1 MKLIK
6 KYATNNMHYKNNR
19 IINVKRLVLHSV
31 GCPQPNPDVFVKS
44 WDSTSNKYLAQIVI
58 GASKAYEVLPC
69 MQTKGKAVFCWHVGT
84 ANGTSIGAEMTEPST
99 IKYTGGANWVDLNP
113 AKTKAHVLATY
124 KNAVDIFAQLCKFHG
139 LDPLADGVI
148 LSHKECHARGIGTN
162 HGDVEHI
169 WNKFGLS
176 MDQFRKD
183 VANAIGN
190 VAVPDEKPF
199 KVKVSINNLNM
210 RVGPSTSSQRI
221 GYIPIGIYTIVE
233 TKNGWGRLKVQQ
245 KYNGKLVDAWICLS
259 YTTRL

>member
-44 WDSTSNKYLAQIVI
+44 WNSTSNKYLAQIVI

-69 MQTKGKAVFCWHVGT
+69 MQTKGKAVFCCHVGT

-183 VANAIGN
+183 VASTMGN
-190 VAVPDEKPF
+190 VVAPDEKPF

-210 RVGPSTSSQRI
+210 RIGPGTSNQRI
-221 GYIPIGIYTIVE
+221 GYIPIGVYTIVE

-245 KYNGKLVDAWICLS
+245 KYNGKLVDAWIYLS
-259 YTTRL
+259 YTVRL